1 MRVDMEEQ
9 VSCFR
14 NWRVMFSVSAVILIA
29 GTASAGKMIVRVEVS
44 DYQTLY
50 RYIPFKGSS
59 ITIAGALPGEWYDLE
74 VDRSELSLVQNSGL
88 PVRVMVDDVDTRMLE
103 LDEFGYYCSY
113 DSLVRIM
120 RNWAATYPNICKL
133 ESIGQTYENR
143 WIYGV
148 KITDNPSVEE
158 NEVEVLLESQH
169 HAREWACAQCVRHF
183 CDTLLRNY
191 ATNPDFQSFINNHVL
206 WAFPVINVDGFV
218 YDYPNQR
225 SWRKDRQPF
234 GGSIGCDPNRD
245 YNGACNGSRMA
256 DWGAL
261 TSGSRSTH
269 LPSDETFMGGYG
281 AWANEIAALSSFFK
295 QHTFVADVSL
305 HSYSE
310 LVLWPYGNG
319 ETAPDN
325 ATLVSLGQRIAA
337 QMSRLGGGTY
347 TPEQASQLY
356 PTSGGSIDWMY
367 GWAKYVGGFP
377 CMTYVFELGTAFYQ
391 NVSQLD
397 AIQKECFDGLWYL
410 YQRADS
416 IATTLKGYVPRPIL
430 APLDSSATGSFTVHW
445 TPIRPAYNQPLK
457 WELEQLT
464 GLTVVTDDIE
474 SGTGKWVLQGA
485 SQSTT
490 QKRSGTYSISLGTG
504 NNVSNYAVTADP
516 YPVQAGDSLK
526 FWIWYNT
533 ENNYD
538 VVVAEVSL
546 EGKEWVQLHERFTGN
561 SNGWVYR
568 SYSLAPWV
576 GRSVFIRFR
585 YMTDDNTLGSG
596 VFIDD
601 VWPVPSFESRTVISD
616 NIQDTLSQVT
626 GREPGRYWYRVR
638 GYNSLGWGD
647 KGPLEDIVV
656 TGSAVAESPLPS
668 AAEGSLLVTPS
679 IAAGLVRL
687 SYVSNPNRPVELVVH
702 DAAGR
707 LVRRIV
713 AGDRRGAGTVVWDR
727 TDQSGRRVN
736 DGVYYVQLSDNS
748 NVMRRVVLMR

>member
-1 MRVDMEEQ
+1 MF
-9 VSCFR
+9 CFR
-14 NWRVMFSVSAVILIA
+14 KSRLVFGLMAVIL
-29 GTASAGKMIVRVEVS
+29 TASVATAGRMIVRVEVP
-44 DYQTLY
+44 DYQALY
-50 RYIPFKGSS
+50 RHIPFKGSS
-59 ITIAGALPGEWYDLE
+59 ITIVGARPGEWYDLE
-74 VDRSELSLVQNSGL
+74 LERGELSLVQGSGL
-88 PVRVMVDDVDTRMLE
+88 PVRVIVDDVDTRILE

-120 RNWAATYPNICKL
+120 RNWAASYPNICKL
-133 ESIGQTYENR
+133 ESIGQTHENR

-169 HAREWACAQCVRHF
+169 HAREWACAQAVRHF

-191 ATNPDFQSFINNHVL
+191 ATNPAFQDFINNHVL

-234 GGSIGCDPNRD
+234 GSSIGCDPNRD

-269 LPSDETFMGGYG
+269 LPSDETFMGGHG
-281 AWANEIAALSSFFK
+281 SWAREIAALSNFFK

-325 ATLVSLGQRIAA
+325 ATLVSLGQRMAA
-337 QMSRLGGGTY
+337 QMSRLSGGTY
-347 TPEQASQLY
+347 TPQQSSQLY
-356 PTSGGSIDWMY
+356 PTSGGSTDWMY

-377 CMTYVFELGTAFYQ
+377 CMSYVFELGTAFYQ

-416 IATTLKGYVPRPIL
+416 IAATIKGYVPRPIL

-457 WELEQLT
+457 WELEQLAD
-464 GLTVVTDDIE
+464 LTVVTDDIE
-474 SGTGKWVLQGA
+474 SGTNRWVLQGA

-490 QKRSGTYSISLGTG
+490 QKHSGSYSISLGTG
-504 NNVSNYAVTADP
+504 NNISNYAVTADP

-538 VVVAEVSL
+538 VVIAEVSL
-546 EGKEWVQLHERFTGN
+546 EGKEWIQLHERFTGN

-568 SYSLAPWV
+568 SYSLAPWA
-576 GRSVFIRFR
+576 GSSVFIRFR

-596 VFIDD
+596 VFVDD
-601 VWPVPSFESRTVISD
+601 VWPVPSFASRTVISD
-616 NIQDTLSQVT
+616 NIPDTLYQVT
-626 GREPGRYWYRVR
+626 GRDPGRYWYRVR

-656 TGSAVAESPLPS
+656 TGSVVAEFPAAPS
-668 AAEGSLLVTPS
+668 GEDNLLVMPS
-679 IAAGLVRL
+679 VTAGSVRV
-687 SYVSNPNRPVELVVH
+687 SYVSSQGRSVELAVH

-707 LVRRIV
+707 LVRRLV
-713 AGDRRGAGTVVWDR
+713 AGSRLPSGSVVWDG
-727 TDQSGRRVN
+727 TDQNGRRVHE
-736 DGVYYVQLSDNS
+736 GVYYVRLAGSGALT
-748 NVMRRVVLMR
+748 RRVIIMR

>member
-1 MRVDMEEQ
+1 MEAQ
-9 VSCFR
+9 VSGFR
-14 NWRVMFSVSAVILIA
+14 VGRIVFNVIAFILVTGVATA
-29 GTASAGKMIVRVEVS
+29 GRMIVRVEVP

-50 RYIPFKGSS
+50 EHIPFKGSS
-59 ITIAGALPGEWYDLE
+59 ITIAGARPGEWYDLE
-74 VDRSELSLVQNSGL
+74 LERSDLSLVHGSGL
-88 PVRVMVDDVDTRMLE
+88 PTRVVVDDIDTRILE

-120 RNWAATYPNICKL
+120 RNWAAAYPSICKL
-133 ESIGQTYENR
+133 ESIGPTHENR

-158 NEVEVLLESQH
+158 GEVEVLLESQH
-169 HAREWACAQCVRHF
+169 HAREWACAQSVRHF

-191 ATNPDFQSFINNHVL
+191 ATNPSFQDFINNHVL

-234 GGSIGCDPNRD
+234 GSSIGCDPNRD

-261 TSGSRSTH
+261 TSGSRSSH

-281 AWANEIAALSSFFK
+281 AWAREIAALSELFK

-325 ATLVSLGQRIAA
+325 ATLVSLGQRMAA
-337 QMSRLGGGTY
+337 QMSRLSGGTY
-347 TPEQASQLY
+347 TPQQASQLY

-367 GWAKYVGGFP
+367 GWAKYIGGFP
-377 CMTYVFELGTAFYQ
+377 CMSYVFELGTAFYQ

-416 IATTLKGYVPRPIL
+416 IAATLKGYVPRPIL
-430 APLDSSATGSFTVHW
+430 APLDSSPTGSFTVYW
-445 TPIRPAYNQPLK
+445 SPIRPAYNQPLK

-490 QKRSGTYSISLGTG
+490 QKHSGSYSISLGTG
-504 NNVSNYAVTADP
+504 NNISNYAVTADP

-526 FWIWYNT
+526 FWVWYNT
-533 ENNYD
+533 ESNYD

-546 EGKEWVQLHERFTGN
+546 EGKEWIQLHERFTGN

-596 VFIDD
+596 VFVDD
-601 VWPVPSFESRTVISD
+601 IWPVPSFATRTVISD
-616 NIQDTLSQVT
+616 NIQDTLYQVT

-647 KGPLEDIVV
+647 KGPLEDILV
-656 TGSAVAESPLPS
+656 TGSAVAEYQSTPDVEEILT
-668 AAEGSLLVTPS
+668 VTPS
-679 IAAGLVRL
+679 VTTGRVRV
-687 SYVSNPNRPVELVVH
+687 SYVSILNKAVELAVY

-707 LVRRIV
+707 LVRSLV
-713 AGDRRGAGTVVWDR
+713 LGNSLPTGSVVWDG
-727 TDQSGRRVN
+727 TDQTGRRVRE
-736 DGVYYVQLSDNS
+736 GVYYVRLAGDGDLT
-748 NVMRRVVLMR
+748 RRVLITR